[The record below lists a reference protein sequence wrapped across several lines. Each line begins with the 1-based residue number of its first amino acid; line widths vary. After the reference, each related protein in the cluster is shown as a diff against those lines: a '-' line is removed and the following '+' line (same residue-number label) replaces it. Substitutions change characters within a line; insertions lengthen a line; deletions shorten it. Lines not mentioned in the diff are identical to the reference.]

1 MQQELKGKSI
11 GNKILKVADVIPRS
25 FDKKIRSTMALPLN
39 GQQAGEHSLDGENT
53 RVSISSNG
61 VEDGD
66 TNDDEKHGSTV
77 DGSVARARS
86 VRDVVTPLAHMPY
99 SDQLE
104 HKKTSLMQNL
114 KKLVRNTF
122 FGS

>member
-1 MQQELKGKSI
+1 MKGKSI

-25 FDKKIRSTMALPLN
+25 FDKKIRSTVALPLN
-39 GQQAGEHSLDGENT
+39 RQQTGEPSLDGENAG
-53 RVSISSNG
+53 VSISSNG

-77 DGSVARARS
+77 DGSAARARS

-99 SDQLE
+99 GDQLE

-122 FGS
+122 F